1 MRNFTPKEEELLEK
15 LDNENLSNEEK
26 KKIIEEL
33 KKIER
38 EVTNGLTW
46 LT

>member
-1 MRNFTPKEEELLEK
+1 MRNFTQKEEELLEK
-15 LDNENLSNEEK
+15 LDNKNLSNEEK

-33 KKIER
+33 KKIEI

>member
-1 MRNFTPKEEELLEK
+1 MRNFTPKEEKLLEK

-26 KKIIEEL
+26 KRIIEEL
-33 KKIER
+33 KKIEI